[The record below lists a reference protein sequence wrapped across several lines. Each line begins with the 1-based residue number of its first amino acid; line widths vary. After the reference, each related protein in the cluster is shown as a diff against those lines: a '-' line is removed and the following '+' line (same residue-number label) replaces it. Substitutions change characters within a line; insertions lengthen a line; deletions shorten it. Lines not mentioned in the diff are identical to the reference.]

1 MEKAK
6 VCFTDFRTEFHGTG
20 RGDKLRRL
28 LKFAGFETID
38 FRDKFVAIKMH
49 FGEAGN
55 LAYLRPQY
63 AKVVADCVREL
74 GGKPYLTWYAVT
86 GATKYEIWRTDA
98 NGNCT
103 LIGSTAKKYFS
114 DTNFQHGVTYSYMI
128 KAVNSI
134 TESPMSSAVSVF
146 AK

>member
-63 AKVVADCVREL
+63 AKVVADYVREL
-74 GGKPYLTWYAVT
+74 GGKPYLT
-86 GATKYEIWRTDA
+86 D
-98 NGNCT
+98 
-103 LIGSTAKKYFS
+103 
-114 DTNFQHGVTYSYMI
+114 
-128 KAVNSI
+128 
-134 TESPMSSAVSVF
+134 
-146 AK
+146 